1 MESKLFDDL
10 SSFEKND
17 FALFSPLDI
26 LVLFRAAWQLSEG
39 LGKKAEDD
47 LLWNR
52 GICPIHREGRCLNIS
67 VSLSSQSL
75 GRGSPSTSRLLGQT
89 QLF

>member
-17 FALFSPLDI
+17 FALFAPLDI

-47 LLWNR
+47 LL
-52 GICPIHREGRCLNIS
+52 
-67 VSLSSQSL
+67 
-75 GRGSPSTSRLLGQT
+75 
-89 QLF
+89 